1 MATETKPQGEDRSR
15 YIVQSVARGLAVL
28 DCFIGETGGL
38 RLTDLAEKV
47 GVDKAT
53 LFRYCITLEEAGYL
67 DYDSSTRR
75 YQLGPR
81 LRELGLTSRRQSD
94 MLTVIRSWLP
104 VIAERYKGTASFG
117 ILAGSDVVY
126 VDRAVTEGSLGYSL
140 SIGARISVAISSI
153 GKILV
158 ANLSGAEAEAVFESI
173 PKAERKAF
181 EKEVKD
187 SVMRGFA
194 LNVGASRPGVNS
206 VAVAIRD
213 MASGQIAG
221 GLNVA
226 RSDSDF
232 TTERPVE
239 EIGPALLRVADR
251 VEHNQLASTD
261 F

>member
-1 MATETKPQGEDRSR
+1 MPADAKPRSEDRKR

-28 DCFIGETGGL
+28 DCFLDEASGL
-38 RLTDLAEKV
+38 RLTDLAEKL

-67 DYDSSTRR
+67 DYDAATREYR
-75 YQLGPR
+75 LGPR
-81 LRELGLTSRRQSD
+81 LRELGLASRRQSD

-104 VIAERYKGTASFG
+104 LIAERYHGTASFG
-117 ILAGSDVVY
+117 ILAGSEVIY

-158 ANLSGAEAEAVFESI
+158 ANLPGASAEKVFEAV
-173 PKAERKAF
+173 PRDERKGF

-187 SVMRGFA
+187 AVMRGFA
-194 LNVGASRPGVNS
+194 LNLGGSRPGVNS

-213 MASGQIAG
+213 LASGQVAG

-226 RSDSDF
+226 GSDTEF
-232 TTERPVE
+232 TPERLLE
-239 EIGPALLRVADR
+239 EIGPQLLRVADR
-251 VEHNQLASTD
+251 VEHNQLATPD

>member
-1 MATETKPQGEDRSR
+1 M
-15 YIVQSVARGLAVL
+15 AVL
-28 DCFIGETGGL
+28 DCFVGEASGL

-67 DYDSSTRR
+67 DYDASTRR

-81 LRELGLTSRRQSD
+81 LRELGLASRRQSD

-104 VIAERYKGTASFG
+104 VIADRYQGTASFG
-117 ILAGSDVVY
+117 ILAGTEVIY

-140 SIGARISVAISSI
+140 SIGTRISVAISSI

-158 ANLSGAEAEAVFESI
+158 ANLSGAEAETVFEAV

-213 MASGQIAG
+213 MASGQITG

-226 RSDSDF
+226 GSDSDF
-232 TTERPVE
+232 TPELLRDEV
-239 EIGPALLRVADR
+239 GPTLLRVADR
-251 VEHNQLASTD
+251 IEHNQIASGD